1 MFKPMN
7 YFSECLKLQLLVKA
21 DSLIACTNSL
31 GRKDAS
37 QLWLDGKDPELNVQ
51 ICGPLSPS
59 TD

>member
-1 MFKPMN
+1 MN
-7 YFSECLKLQLLVKA
+7 DFSECLKLQLLVKA